1 MNSKPK
7 LGHDDDGFLDRMAN
21 RGFALRAAAFV
32 ILFLICTNIISP
44 LLVIHLLNEP
54 ERVTIYD
61 DAGNIVHARLRRYD
75 DAAGLYRV
83 CAKEAAYAL
92 FMRNPTGTDDPDIVP
107 LVFAGNAQKKLQDF
121 IANESADFTRY
132 QFHQKAELDTWH
144 FQKTGDGTVRA
155 TTRVQLTR
163 TGIAKE
169 RARNEVRTANLTLHM
184 FRNRDIATNKKYPL
198 AVWDFDVSYQ
208 QQP

>member
-1 MNSKPK
+1 MTPK
-7 LGHDDDGFLDRMAN
+7 QRPAADDDGFLDRMAN
-21 RGFALRAAAFV
+21 RGFALRLAAIVIAF
-32 ILFLICTNIISP
+32 LLLTNILSP

-92 FMRNPTGTDDPDIVP
+92 FMRNPNGSDDPDIIP
-107 LVFAGNAQKKLQDF
+107 LIFNGDAQKKLQTF
-121 IANESADFTRY
+121 IANEAPDFNRY
-132 QFHQKAELDTWH
+132 QFHQKAELDTWQ

-169 RARNEVRTANLTLHM
+169 RARNEVRTAQLTLHM

-198 AVWDFDVSYQ
+198 AVWDFDITYQ